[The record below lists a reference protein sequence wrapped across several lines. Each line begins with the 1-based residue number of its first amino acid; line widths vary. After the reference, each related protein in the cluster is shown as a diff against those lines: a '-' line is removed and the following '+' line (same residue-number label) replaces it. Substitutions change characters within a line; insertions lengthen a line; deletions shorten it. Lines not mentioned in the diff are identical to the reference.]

1 MTAQP
6 NHPRSQRARFVLAGV
21 ILAAVVV
28 AVWIL
33 PLDQWLDRAGEW
45 NKANPV
51 AGAVL
56 YVLFATVG
64 AVVFLPGSVIVMSA
78 GYLYGLSVGSCLAL
92 LGVTFGAFAAFM
104 SGRVLVRGWVLSR
117 LEGHPRLQ
125 ALDRAVYDQSFV
137 IVALT
142 RLSVIIPFNLLNYVY
157 GVTGVRKTA
166 YVVATAVGMIPA
178 TVLWTY
184 VGTLAKNFDD
194 IRSGNLDSG
203 LPSVYLLLLGLVMIV
218 IVVYIVHRAASR
230 ALNERLGE

>member
-1 MTAQP
+1 MLAGVVLII
-6 NHPRSQRARFVLAGV
+6 VLAG
-21 ILAAVVV
+21 
-28 AVWIL
+28 VWIL
-33 PLDQWLDRAGEW
+33 PLDQWLDQVGEW

-51 AGAVL
+51 AGAFL
-56 YVLFATVG
+56 YVLFATIG
-64 AVVFLPGSVIVMSA
+64 AVLFMPGSVIVMSA
-78 GYLYGLSVGSCLAL
+78 GYLYGLTVGTCLAM
-92 LGVTFGAFAAFM
+92 LGVTLGAFAAFL
-104 SGRVLVRGWVLSR
+104 SGRILVRDWVFAR
-117 LEGHPRLQ
+117 LDGHPRLK

-142 RLSVIIPFNLLNYVY
+142 RLSLIIPFNLLNYVY

-166 YVVATAVGMIPA
+166 YVVATAIGMIPA

-203 LPSVYLLLLGLVMIV
+203 LPNGYLLLVGLVMIV

-230 ALNERLGE
+230 ALDERLGE